1 MLSTSSNQA
10 TFIGCLHATNTD
22 SAPYDHWILE
32 NPLDDEVIEALLDL
46 PFEVPKVDC
55 SDGRREAYNS
65 TRRFFDPAV
74 LDEFEV
80 CKMVAETMQS
90 QETVS
95 VIQDTCGVDLKGSSL
110 RIEYVMDR
118 DEFWLEPHTDIGA
131 KRFTMLI
138 YLSPDPESDT
148 WGTDIYEGPGPET
161 YLATV
166 PFKSNRGL
174 IFLPG
179 EDTWHGFRKRPIN
192 GIRRALIVNYVS
204 DDWRARHEL
213 CFPESRIG

>member
-1 MLSTSSNQA
+1 
-10 TFIGCLHATNTD
+10 
-22 SAPYDHWILE
+22 
-32 NPLDDEVIEALLDL
+32 
-46 PFEVPKVDC
+46 
-55 SDGRREAYNS
+55 
-65 TRRFFDPAV
+65 
-74 LDEFEV
+74 
-80 CKMVAETMQS
+80 
-90 QETVS
+90 
-95 VIQDTCGVDLKGSSL
+95 
-110 RIEYVMDR
+110 
-118 DEFWLEPHTDIGA
+118 
-131 KRFTMLI
+131 I

-148 WGTDIYEGPGPET
+148 WGTAIYEGPGPET

-204 DDWRARHEL
+204 DEWRARHEL